1 MRRCGTKVANPAY
14 VVHPV
19 GQFRAKSAVRQQRR
33 KHHVGARQASALV
46 LVHPFAASP
55 EVWNPI
61 LPMLQREHEV
71 FSLSIPGHL
80 GAEPVTPGFAFTVT
94 RVVDVLER
102 KLDALG
108 LERAHIVG
116 NSLGGWLAIELARRG
131 RASSVVAIA
140 PGGGWQRGSA
150 AHRRLARKFII
161 MGALLQLGGPLA
173 TLLSASALTRGLC
186 LRDAVARPGRMT
198 PFEAQRFIEAAW
210 RCEAFTEVVKAL
222 GTQPLSDPF
231 ELPCR
236 VRLVWG
242 DQDRVLPMR
251 GYSEH
256 WRTILPDAEWVVLN
270 DVGHVPMY
278 DDPEAVARAI
288 LDVTASGFYAPQRRL
303 AS

>member
-1 MRRCGTKVANPAY
+1 MRRCGTKVAVAAY
-14 VVHPV
+14 TVHPV
-19 GQFRAKSAVRQQRR
+19 GQFRAKSATKHQRR
-33 KHHVGARQASALV
+33 KHHISSSQEASAMV

-61 LPMLQREHEV
+61 LPMLQREHQI
-71 FSLSIPGHL
+71 FSLGIPGHL
-80 GAEPVTPGFAFTVT
+80 GAEPVSADFAFTVA

-140 PGGGWQRGSA
+140 PGGGWQLGSA
-150 AHRRLARKFII
+150 AHRRLARKFMI
-161 MGALLQLGGPLA
+161 MGALLQVGGPLA
-173 TLLSASALTRGLC
+173 TLLSASPLTRGLC
-186 LRDAVARPGRMT
+186 LRDAVARPGQMT

-231 ELPCR
+231 DLPCR

-242 DQDRVLPMR
+242 DRDRVLPMR

-278 DDPEAVARAI
+278 DDPQAVARAV
-288 LDVTASGFYAPQRRL
+288 LDVTASGRHAQRL